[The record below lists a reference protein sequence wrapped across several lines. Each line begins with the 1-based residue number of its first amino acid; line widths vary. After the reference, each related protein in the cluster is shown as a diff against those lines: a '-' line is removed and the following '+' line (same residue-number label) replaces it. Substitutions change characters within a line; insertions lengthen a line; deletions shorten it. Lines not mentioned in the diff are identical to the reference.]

1 MAFRQFSLRTLFL
14 MLLAAAL
21 VLVVA
26 RQGRGLGM
34 GLALAAGAAGVAFAV
49 FAGMYVLAAGFS
61 SVGGDSSNSR
71 G

>member
-14 MLLAAAL
+14 TLLAAAL

-26 RQGRGLGM
+26 RQGKGMGM
-34 GLALAAGAAGVAFAV
+34 GLAMAAGAAGVAFAV

-61 SVGGDSSNSR
+61 TLGSDSPPPR
-71 G
+71 V